1 MARDNLNHATQ
12 GIKAH
17 IEGYHQA
24 ELDNAGGNLSM
35 LFRVLK
41 DSDGRRDDE
50 DLDQHSVGSQA
61 EQAVAVEEK
70 EIGDYKLVPF
80 SILQERGFPDRCVF
94 QILCCTKLCYD
105 FLSGWLRNQNILSSA
120 ASAKSVSV

>member
-24 ELDNAGGNLSM
+24 ELDNAGGNLSV

-50 DLDQHSVGSQA
+50 YLDQHSVSSQA

-80 SILQERGFPDRCVF
+80 SILQERGFPDR
-94 QILCCTKLCYD
+94 
-105 FLSGWLRNQNILSSA
+105 
-120 ASAKSVSV
+120 

>member
-1 MARDNLNHATQ
+1 MNDPSINRVVRMARDNLNHATQ

-17 IEGYHQA
+17 IEGNHQA

-80 SILQERGFPDRCVF
+80 SILQERGFPDR
-94 QILCCTKLCYD
+94 
-105 FLSGWLRNQNILSSA
+105 
-120 ASAKSVSV
+120 